1 MAAMSNPQHQL
12 AQLKSLPA
20 LPATV
25 TRLVSA
31 LNNDELDM
39 RELVDIVKRD
49 EALTVAV
56 LRLANSSVYGGAQD
70 ESFDLNQSI
79 TRIGFKKLREI
90 ALAHKTSKL
99 LERPVEGYGLDRGQL
114 WEGAIAGAV
123 SAEIVA
129 QKTQLIEPEMAFVA
143 GLLRDIGKL
152 AMDTIYTSEILR
164 IQFEKRNERQSQL
177 SLEQEIFG
185 MDHAELGYELAKL
198 WELPERLCVA
208 IRYHHGVPDEETD
221 SDPLW
226 EVVHAGDMLAIWMGR
241 GLGYDG
247 MAYELNEKASQALQL
262 KVSVLEELLAEAQWN
277 TKRYLEVG

>member
-208 IRYHHGVPDEETD
+208 IRYHHGVPDEETEATPSGRSCMRETCSRSGWD
-221 SDPLW
+221 
-226 EVVHAGDMLAIWMGR
+226 AG
-241 GLGYDG
+241 
-247 MAYELNEKASQALQL
+247 
-262 KVSVLEELLAEAQWN
+262 SVMTAWPTNSTRRPA
-277 TKRYLEVG
+277 KRFNSRSACSRSSWRKHSGTRRDT